1 MTMEQ
6 AIQEAGNLGRQA
18 ANQAANHYLGKLDRM
33 AIKHAMA
40 SNAYAEDESD
50 VTDDDEYYAAME
62 EMADEFLKAF
72 EQNWYG
78 PAGGY

>member
-18 ANQAANHYLGKLDRM
+18 ANHYMAKLDRM

-72 EQNWYG
+72 VKAFEQNWYG